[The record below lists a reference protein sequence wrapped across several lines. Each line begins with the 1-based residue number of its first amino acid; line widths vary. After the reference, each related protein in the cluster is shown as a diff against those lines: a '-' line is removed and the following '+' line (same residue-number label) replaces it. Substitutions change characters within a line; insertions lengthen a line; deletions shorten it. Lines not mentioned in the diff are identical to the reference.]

1 MKQSLNEQ
9 FRRMQKLAGIITE
22 GMSSSATYEGDPVN
36 VVAMYNSIEDAME
49 GVRNYLARGTGDI
62 TFDQWMKGDGRY
74 YMKDLAGSGQI
85 AHIAGMGETAG
96 SQPPMLVDASE
107 LEGGNGLNEGMG
119 ETVSFDGQDME
130 VVAKYPNMAAAIKGI
145 MGYLKANPEM
155 FMAWMQ
161 GDGVPALEQYGMDIP
176 VVHLAA
182 PNEAPGTQPPLV
194 VSMEELD

>member
-1 MKQSLNEQ
+1 MKQPLNEQ

-36 VVAMYNSIEDAME
+36 VVAMYNSIEDAMK

-119 ETVSFDGQDME
+119 ETVSFDGAEME
-130 VVAKYPNMAAAIKGI
+130 VVAKYPNMAAAMKGI
-145 MGYLKANPEM
+145 AKYLQSNPEM
-155 FMAWMQ
+155 FMQWVT
-161 GDGVPALEQYGMDIP
+161 GDGAAAMEEYGTSTP
-176 VVHLAA
+176 VVHLAG
-182 PNEAPGTQPPLV
+182 PGEAPGTQPPIIA
-194 VSMEELD
+194 SMDELD